1 MDEIML
7 ITAQLELV
15 ELLVLEEHV
24 YLHKD
29 LESDLETFSDE
40 LRRVRDEL
48 LEEELKKRMTNS
60 QKAWAALRQV

>member
-24 YLHKD
+24 YLQKD
-29 LESDLETFSDE
+29 LESDLETFSDD
-40 LRRVRDEL
+40 LRRTRDNL
-48 LEEELKKRMTNS
+48 LQEELKKRMKNS
-60 QKAWAALRQV
+60 QQAWKALRQV